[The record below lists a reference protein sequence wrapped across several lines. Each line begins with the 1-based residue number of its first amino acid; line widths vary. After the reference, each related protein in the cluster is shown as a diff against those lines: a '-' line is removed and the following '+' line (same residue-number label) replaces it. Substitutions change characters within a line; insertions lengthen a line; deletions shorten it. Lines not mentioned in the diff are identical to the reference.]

1 MSDEF
6 ERVEQHDGRKEVEC
20 PTTARVI
27 RQMENRAAGAMT
39 KFGVPMKEAKQGA
52 ISWLRE
58 LQEELLDAAVYIE
71 AAIEL
76 MMVRDELD

>member
-1 MSDEF
+1 M
-6 ERVEQHDGRKEVEC
+6 KAKC

-27 RQMENRAAGAMT
+27 KRMENRAAQAMA
-39 KFGVPMKEAKQGA
+39 KFGVTINRRGDRYAVE
-52 ISWLRE
+52 WLRE